1 MFVSSNTLE
10 IRFYWAG
17 KGTQAVPNK
26 SVYGPLISAISVES
40 DSPPGRISTG
50 AIVGIVVATTIIMI
64 LVFGILWWKGCFGK
78 KNSLARGDYK

>member
-26 SVYGPLISAISVES
+26 SVYGPLISAILVES